1 MTNKALPV
9 EIDKCRI
16 CRQAKEI
23 VMHWSSRCTRQ
34 AATEYLKRHNNAL
47 MILCLALEIQEG
59 LLGEKIRN
67 CTKKGGKREES

>member
-1 MTNKALPV
+1 MTSKGLPL

-16 CRQAKEI
+16 CRQAKET
-23 VMHWSSRCTRQ
+23 VMHWLSGCTRQ

-67 CTKKGGKREES
+67 CTKKDEKREES